1 MFRARWFA
9 AAALAAA
16 LACNAAAAQQQYLYV
31 WTAGVDGQ
39 GDGSDKLVTV
49 DVTRRSDRYGR
60 IVHTLSVGGRGE
72 LASLGL
78 TLDGRGLRAARAS
91 DGRIFEFDVGSDRS
105 RPRLRRVT
113 VGTAAGSAV
122 ADGAPREARDDRR
135 VFAAGVRLRDDPDPV
150 HFGRAYERD
159 GEALT
164 IAFEIDFRASRLGL
178 PRAVMLLG
186 P

>member
-1 MFRARWFA
+1 MFRAGFA

-16 LACNAAAAQQQYLYV
+16 LACNAAAAQQHLYV

-39 GDGSDKLVTV
+39 GDGADKLVTV
-49 DVTRRSDRYGR
+49 DVTRRSDRYGKV
-60 IVHTLSVGGRGE
+60 VHTLSVGGRGE
-72 LASLGL
+72 LASFGP
-78 TLDGRGLRAARAS
+78 TRDGRALRAARAT
-91 DGRIFEFDVGSDRS
+91 DGRVFEIDVGSDPS

-113 VGTAAGSAV
+113 EGTAAGAV
-122 ADGAPREARDDRR
+122 ASGAPREARDDRR
-135 VFAAGVRLRDDPDPV
+135 VFVAGVQLRDDPDPA
-150 HFGRAYERD
+150 HFVRAYVRE

-178 PRAVMLLG
+178 PRAVVLLS